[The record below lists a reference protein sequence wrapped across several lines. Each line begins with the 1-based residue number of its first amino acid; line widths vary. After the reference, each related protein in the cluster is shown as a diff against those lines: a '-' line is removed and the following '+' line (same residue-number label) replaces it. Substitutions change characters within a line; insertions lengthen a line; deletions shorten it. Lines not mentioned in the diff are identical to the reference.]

1 MIMSPTAPAPAPT
14 HRKNGQLTTK
24 TSQRI
29 GLKNGAS
36 KVRTTPAPKNVGDI
50 ELADLR
56 GQLAAISKAQA
67 VIEFN
72 LDGNVIA
79 ANDSFLGMVGHT
91 FEELKGRQH
100 ASLVD
105 AAIRDSVSY
114 KQLWLDL
121 SAGQPRTAETK
132 LLRKDGSTVWTQTNY
147 QPVFNGANLLAKIVA
162 VVVDISARHALE
174 SELVELRVRA
184 EIMNLTSIVSESD
197 LKGDILNINEKF
209 IEISQYS
216 REELIGH
223 PHNTTRHPDMA
234 KETFK
239 ELWATIGRGKTF
251 RGIIKNRKKDGSP
264 YYVDAVIAP
273 VLGDNGK
280 PKKYIGVRY
289 DITAT
294 EIERQHMKGVL
305 AAIDSAYAYIEF
317 DTKGQVLSANTNF
330 LKTLG
335 YQLNEITGKHHSL
348 FVDPA
353 YSSTPAYTQFWADL
367 NAGLSKSEIFKRVTK
382 DRREIWIQAVYAP
395 VKDEM
400 GRVIKVVK
408 IATDV
413 TEQQTAQQN
422 TDRQIGELNRTQG
435 VIEFTNEGTVLTA
448 NGNFLSL
455 LGYSLDEVKG
465 QHHSKF
471 VETAFRESSEYKQFW
486 RDLNDGKFQTAE
498 FKRVGKGGKEVWIQ
512 ATYNPVFNVS
522 GKVHKVVKYAV
533 DITAR
538 KQGEASLK
546 VTLDSVSQN
555 AQSLSSA
562 SEELSAVA
570 QQMSSNSEET
580 SAQSNV
586 VAAAS
591 EQVSKNV
598 ATVATSAEE
607 MSASVKEIAKN
618 ANDAARVA
626 TSAVKVAEDTNKTV
640 AKLGESSI
648 QIGKVIKV
656 ITSIA
661 QQTNLLALNAT
672 IEAARA
678 GEAGKGFAVV
688 ANEVKELAKQ
698 TAAATEDISGKIEA
712 IQTDTKSAVIAIA
725 EIAKVIGQINDISN
739 TIASAVEEQSAT
751 TNEIARNA
759 TEAAKGSTEISKNIS
774 NVSQAAKSTTE
785 GANNTLAA
793 AQELARLSA
802 ALKAVVDSA
811 NIKQ

>member
-1 MIMSPTAPAPAPT
+1 MNKSSASTRKVSPHTDPKSSAPRDNSIKISA
-14 HRKNGQLTTK
+14 
-24 TSQRI
+24 
-29 GLKNGAS
+29 
-36 KVRTTPAPKNVGDI
+36 D
-50 ELADLR
+50 ELANLR
-56 GQLAAISKAQA
+56 SQLAAISLAQG
-67 VIEFN
+67 VIELA
-72 LDGNVIA
+72 LDGTILT
-79 ANDSFLGMVGHT
+79 ANDHCLKIFGYTLD
-91 FEELKGRQH
+91 ELKGQPH
-100 ASLVD
+100 AKLVEP
-105 AAIRDSVSY
+105 ATRDSAAY
-114 KQLWLDL
+114 KQLWQDL
-121 SAGQPRTAETK
+121 ASGQPYAAEAK
-132 LLRKDGSTVWTQTNY
+132 LLRKEGSIVHVQATY
-147 QPVFNGANLLAKIVA
+147 QAVLNAANRPAKIVA
-162 VVVDISARHALE
+162 VLTDVTAKHAIAAE
-174 SELVELRVRA
+174 MVELKVRA
-184 EIMNLTSIVSESD
+184 EITNLTSIVSESD
-197 LKGDILNINEKF
+197 LKGDILSINEKF

-216 REELIGH
+216 KEELIGH
-223 PHNTTRHPDMA
+223 PHNTTRHPDMP

-239 ELWATIGRGKTF
+239 EVWSTIGRGKTF
-251 RGIIKNRKKDGSP
+251 RGIIKNRKKDGTP

-289 DITAT
+289 DITAA
-294 EIERQHMKGVL
+294 ELERQNMKGVL
-305 AAIDSAYAYIEF
+305 GAIDNAYAYIEF
-317 DTKGQVLSANTNF
+317 NTKGHVLSANANF

-335 YQLNEITGKHHSL
+335 YQLNEITGKHHSM

-353 YSSTPAYTQFWADL
+353 YVSTADYTQLWADL
-367 NAGLSKSEIFKRVTK
+367 NNGISKSDVFKHITK
-382 DRREIWIQAVYAP
+382 DRREIYIQAVYAP

-400 GRVIKVVK
+400 GRVNKVVK
-408 IATDV
+408 IFTDV
-413 TEQQTAQQN
+413 TDQKIAQQN
-422 TDRQIGELNRTQG
+422 NDRQIGEINRTQG

-448 NGNFLSL
+448 NNNFLSL
-455 LGYSLDEVKG
+455 LGYSMDEVKG

-471 VETAFRESSEYKQFW
+471 VEPSFRDSPEYKMFW

-498 FKRVGKGGKEVWIQ
+498 YKRLGKAGKEVWLQ
-512 ATYNPVFNVS
+512 ATYNPVFNVA
-522 GKVHKVVKYAV
+522 GKVHKVVKFAT

-538 KQGEASLK
+538 KQGEAALK
-546 VTLDSVSQN
+546 ITLESVSQN
-555 AQSLSSA
+555 AQSLASA
-562 SEELSAVA
+562 SEELSTVA

-580 SAQSNV
+580 AAQSNV
-586 VAAAS
+586 VASAS

-626 TSAVKVAEDTNKTV
+626 TSAVKVAEDTNRTV

-648 QIGKVIKV
+648 EIGKVIKV

-698 TAAATEDISGKIEA
+698 TAAATEDISAKIEA
-712 IQTDTKSAVIAIA
+712 IQTDTKGAVTAIA

-759 TEAAKGSTEISKNIS
+759 TEAAKGSTEISKNIT
-774 NVSQAAKSTTE
+774 NVSLAAKNTTE

-793 AQELARLSA
+793 AQELAKLSA

-811 NIKQ
+811 NLKK